1 VPLETGAL
9 LLAEPFADEKAF
21 KRSAIVIADHSET
34 DGTVGFIINK
44 PIRMP
49 VSAVVKGLSDFKGD
63 IYFGGP
69 VQTDTL
75 HYIYRKGDLVKGSIH
90 IKNGLFWGGDFDE
103 IRFCLKNELI
113 MPNEIRFMIGYT
125 GWEMGQLDGEMDAG
139 CWWSVEHD
147 DSYIFNTPADD
158 VWRTALAL
166 EGEHLEVIA
175 QMPEQLM
182 N

>member
-1 VPLETGAL
+1 M
-9 LLAEPFADEKAF
+9 AEPFADEKAF
-21 KRSAIVIADHSET
+21 KRAAIVLADHSEA

-49 VSAVVKGLSDFKGD
+49 VGAVVKGLSGFKAD

-75 HYIYRKGDLVKGSIH
+75 HYIHRKGDLINGSIPVKGD
-90 IKNGLFWGGDFDE
+90 LFWGGDFDQV
-103 IRFCLKNELI
+103 RFCIQNELI
-113 MPNEIRFMIGYT
+113 TADDIRFMVGYT
-125 GWEMGQLDGEMDAG
+125 GWEVGQLDSEMDAG

-147 DSYIFNTPADD
+147 DNYIFNTPADD